1 MTARRT
7 LTRLLA
13 TLMIWTARLAP
24 AAAVGS
30 LLLVFDGN
38 LRWLGLFGLPLL
50 LLALRGG
57 TLGCGPRGCGLG
69 GDRAPGP
76 WPAP

>member
-1 MTARRT
+1 MVRRT
-7 LTRLLA
+7 LIDLLV
-13 TLMIWTARLAP
+13 TLMTWTARLAP
-24 AAAVGS
+24 AVAVGS
-30 LLLVFDGN
+30 LLFVLDGG

-57 TLGCGPRGCGLG
+57 SIGCGPRGCNLG
-69 GDRAPGP
+69 GDGTPGN